1 MCPGLPCWLWK
12 RRTSTELP
20 MWLCFPAP
28 AHSLTGLAA
37 PGRFLH
43 YAPEP
48 RKRCLYSKTGLE
60 TARVASELQQLGAK
74 QLGAKQLGAKQLGD
88 EAICPPFGKQLS
100 SAKFQGEWVR
110 GTGPAWHAIR
120 LEGGKHM
127 CTCATHATSNR
138 PQRPQPCYRDWQD
151 GGVAVT
157 GTGPGG

>member
-60 TARVASELQQLGAK
+60 TARVASELQ